1 MIYFYF
7 NTVYSKRF
15 FTRYLY
21 LKLGFPSLVSE
32 VQLYVC
38 YINTGD
44 HKRNTIN
51 FSDNKNNI
59 EIKNEEELELAA
71 TLKLY

>member
-21 LKLGFPSLVSE
+21 LNFPSLVSE
-32 VQLYVC
+32 VQLYVGH
-38 YINTGD
+38 INTGD

-59 EIKNEEELELAA
+59 EIKTEELELAA
-71 TLKLY
+71 TLKVY